1 MRFVNEH
8 KINMTTYNKL
18 KIAILSIIASQNLY
32 AINVDP
38 AVIQSA
44 AGELLYAEINFRQ
57 ASRNAQLEVGLA
69 KPDDL
74 DSIRAAHQPPANL
87 NFFTRYNA
95 DGSGVITITSSRPIN
110 TPDLNFVVKI
120 KDGSTTR
127 LQHIQTSLK
136 RGSNT
141 SNLATAN
148 EKALTPIMIVNEKDI
163 ALNLPVSST
172 FSAPPPMG
180 VPVVTT
186 PVATL
191 PKPIA
196 ATITPPQLSQNIAS
210 PVVIQSAP
218 LPISKEP
225 TPSTPVAEIK
235 KEEVQPRTH
244 EQSAPQ
250 TAKTSTVQTNIAQ
263 VSPQAVPL
271 VSQNNHVQDPLVK
284 KFAETQ
290 QNPTE
295 LENKLLEKPQAEQA
309 KVEPKAT
316 TPKSEPVK
324 TDVAKTPKPSAVPQ
338 AHVVKNNE
346 SLWTIATRIAN
357 QEHRSVSDVMQQ
369 IKNNNEHAFIKG
381 DVNRLKRGATLNLD
395 KSSTK
400 KEDKK
405 VAVNTNASTKTK
417 QPSKTKYRLNQA
429 EMSLVTDSEQNSAN
443 GSSSKTKNSQQTSK
457 ELSSKVMTSREKT
470 VKLQRNVTQ
479 LEVALNQKDHR
490 IQLLNA
496 RLAQLQQQLKN
507 QQDAKKS
514 HN

>member
-1 MRFVNEH
+1 
-8 KINMTTYNKL
+8 MTTYNKL
-18 KIAILSIIASQNLY
+18 KIAILSIIASHNLY
-32 AINVDP
+32 AINIDP

-44 AGELLYAEINFRQ
+44 AGELLYVEINFRQ
-57 ASRNAQLEVGLA
+57 ASLNTQLEVGLA
-69 KPDDL
+69 RPDDL
-74 DSIRAAHQPPANL
+74 YSIRATHQPPANL

-110 TPDLNFVVKI
+110 TPNLDFVVKI
-120 KDGSTTR
+120 KNGSTTR

-136 RGSNT
+136 RSAST
-141 SNLATAN
+141 SNFATTN

-163 ALNLPVSST
+163 ALNLPISST

-180 VPVVTT
+180 ASVTT
-186 PVATL
+186 AVVPL
-191 PKPIA
+191 PKPITA
-196 ATITPPQLSQNIAS
+196 PIAQPQLNQSIPS
-210 PVVIQSAP
+210 PVVIQSTP
-218 LPISKEP
+218 LAVTKEAI
-225 TPSTPVAEIK
+225 PSMPVAEIK
-235 KEEVQPRTH
+235 KEKIQTPTNKQP
-244 EQSAPQ
+244 APQ
-250 TAKTSTVQTNIAQ
+250 IAKTPIVQTTIAQ
-263 VSPQAVPL
+263 VSPQIVPL

-290 QNPTE
+290 KNPTE
-295 LENKLLEKPQAEQA
+295 LKNKQLEKPQAEQT
-309 KVEPKAT
+309 KVETKTASPKL
-316 TPKSEPVK
+316 EPVK
-324 TDVAKTPKPSAVPQ
+324 TETAKTTKPSTVPQ

-369 IKNNNEHAFIKG
+369 IKKNNEHAFIKG
-381 DVNRLKRGATLNLD
+381 DINRLKRGVTLNLE

-400 KEDKK
+400 NEDKK
-405 VAVNTNASTKTK
+405 LTVNTNTSANAK
-417 QPSKTKYRLNQA
+417 QPNKTKYRLNQA
-429 EMSLVTDSEQNSAN
+429 EMSLVTDSKQNSAN
-443 GSSSKTKNSQQTSK
+443 STSSETKSSRYTSK

-507 QQDAKKS
+507 QQAAKKS